1 MIVAVLNLG
10 LIVRVLN
17 RGLRNEEIHLVTLF
31 KKILYFF
38 FFSIVFFPF
47 GFAERGISAMYIV
60 MLSLCC
66 AHLTSC
72 SVHCRYRVI

>member
-17 RGLRNEEIHLVTLF
+17 RGLRNEEIHLVTL
-31 KKILYFF
+31 
-38 FFSIVFFPF
+38 SAEGVVFFPF

-60 MLSLCC
+60 KLSLCC